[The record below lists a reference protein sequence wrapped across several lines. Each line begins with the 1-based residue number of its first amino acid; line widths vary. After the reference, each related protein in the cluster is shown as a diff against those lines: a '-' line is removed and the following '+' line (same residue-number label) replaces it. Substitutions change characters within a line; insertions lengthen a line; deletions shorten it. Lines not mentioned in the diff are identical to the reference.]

1 MDTVGDGQMDTRSG
15 RIDTSGGMVILARNW
30 WALALRGLA
39 AILFGIAA
47 LVVPHI
53 ALVVLIA
60 LFGAY
65 ALVDGVFA
73 IVSAVRAA
81 ERHMRWWPLLVEGLA
96 GIVLGALTFVWPGVT
111 ALVLLYFIASWA
123 LVTGVFEILA
133 AIRLRQEITGEW
145 LLGLTGVLSVVFG
158 LLLII
163 FPGAGALTGVWLMGG
178 SALVFGVV
186 LVGLALRL
194 RGRSQERIRSRG
206 PGAALSG

>member
-1 MDTVGDGQMDTRSG
+1 VSGWRRRSPP
-15 RIDTSGGMVILARNW
+15 RWHPRRSHRTLSP
-30 WALALRGLA
+30 
-39 AILFGIAA
+39 
-47 LVVPHI
+47 PHI

-96 GIVLGALTFVWPGVT
+96 GIVVGVLTFVWPGLT

-123 LVTGVFEILA
+123 ILTGVFEILA
-133 AIRLRQEITGEW
+133 AVRLRREITGEW

-163 FPGAGALTGVWLMGG
+163 VPGAGALTVVWLIGTY
-178 SALVFGVV
+178 ALVFGVV

-194 RGRSQERIRSRG
+194 RGRSQERISQVTWAWRRPLG
-206 PGAALSG
+206 LRWAHRQGLR

>member
-1 MDTVGDGQMDTRSG
+1 
-15 RIDTSGGMVILARNW
+15 
-30 WALALRGLA
+30 
-39 AILFGIAA
+39 
-47 LVVPHI
+47 VPHI

-145 LLGLTGVLSVVFG
+145 LLALTGVLSVVFG

-163 FPGAGALTGVWLMGG
+163 FPWAGALTVVWLIGIY
-178 SALVFGVV
+178 ALVFG
-186 LVGLALRL
+186 LLLLGLAWRL
-194 RGRSQERIRSRG
+194 RDLWQHGDARLRHVGGLQHR
-206 PGAALSG
+206 

>member
-1 MDTVGDGQMDTRSG
+1 MDTTGSG
-15 RIDTSGGMVILARNW
+15 RIDTLRGGGMVVLARNW
-30 WALALRGLA
+30 WALALRGLT

-145 LLGLTGVLSVVFG
+145 LLALTGVLSVVFG

-163 FPGAGALTGVWLMGG
+163 FPWAGALTVVWLIGIY
-178 SALVFGVV
+178 ALVFGVL

-194 RGRSQERIRSRG
+194 RGRSPEGMRSGG
-206 PGAALSG
+206 PGAAMSG

>member
-1 MDTVGDGQMDTRSG
+1 M
-15 RIDTSGGMVILARNW
+15 DTSGRMDTIRGGGTVLLARNW

-96 GIVLGALTFVWPGVT
+96 GIVVGVLTFVWPGLT

-123 LVTGVFEILA
+123 IVTGVFEILA
-133 AIRLRQEITGEW
+133 AVRLRREITGDAPAGPEPGEDQVTW
-145 LLGLTGVLSVVFG
+145 AWSRPLGLRWAHRQG
-158 LLLII
+158 
-163 FPGAGALTGVWLMGG
+163 M
-178 SALVFGVV
+178 
-186 LVGLALRL
+186 R
-194 RGRSQERIRSRG
+194 
-206 PGAALSG
+206 

>member
-1 MDTVGDGQMDTRSG
+1 MDTTGSG
-15 RIDTSGGMVILARNW
+15 RIDTLRGGGMVVLARNW
-30 WALALRGLA
+30 WALALRGLT

-96 GIVLGALTFVWPGVT
+96 GIVVGVLTFVWPGLT

-145 LLGLTGVLSVVFG
+145 LLALTGVLSVVFG

-163 FPGAGALTGVWLMGG
+163 FPWAGALTVVWLIGIY
-178 SALVFGVV
+178 ALVFGVL

-194 RGRSQERIRSRG
+194 RGRSPEGMRSGG
-206 PGAALSG
+206 PGAAMSG

>member
-1 MDTVGDGQMDTRSG
+1 MDTSSG
-15 RIDTSGGMVILARNW
+15 RIDTRGRMVILARNG

-39 AILFGIAA
+39 AILFGISA

-65 ALVDGVFA
+65 ALVDGIFA

-81 ERHMRWWPLLVEGLA
+81 QRHMRWWPLLVEGLA
-96 GIVLGALTFVWPGVT
+96 GIVIGVLTFVWPGIT

-123 LVTGVFEILA
+123 IVTGVFEILA
-133 AIRLRQEITGEW
+133 AVRLRREITGEW
-145 LLGLTGVLSVVFG
+145 LLALTGVLSVVFG

-163 FPGAGALTGVWLMGG
+163 FPGAGALTVVWLIGIY
-178 SALVFGVV
+178 ALVFGF
-186 LVGLALRL
+186 LLLGLAWRL
-194 RGRSQERIRSRG
+194 RSLRQHGDARLRHIGDLQHR
-206 PGAALSG
+206 

>member
-1 MDTVGDGQMDTRSG
+1 MDTTGSG
-15 RIDTSGGMVILARNW
+15 RIDTLRGGGMVVLARNW
-30 WALALRGLA
+30 WALALRGLT

-73 IVSAVRAA
+73 IVSALRAA
-81 ERHMRWWPLLVEGLA
+81 ERHLRWWPLLVEGLA

-123 LVTGVFEILA
+123 LVTGVFEIVA
-133 AIRLRQEITGEW
+133 AIRLRQGITGEW
-145 LLGLTGVLSVVFG
+145 LLWLSGVLSVVFG

-163 FPGAGALTGVWLMGG
+163 FPGAGALTVVWLIGIY
-178 SALVFGVV
+178 ALVFGVL

-194 RGRSQERIRSRG
+194 RGQSPEGIGSRG
-206 PGAALSG
+206 PGAAMSG

>member
-1 MDTVGDGQMDTRSG
+1 MDTRSG
-15 RIDTSGGMVILARNW
+15 RIDPGGGMVILARNW

-65 ALVDGVFA
+65 ALVDGIFA
-73 IVSAVRAA
+73 IVGAVRAA

-96 GIVLGALTFVWPGVT
+96 GIVIGVLTFVWPGLT

-123 LVTGVFEILA
+123 IVTGVFEILA
-133 AIRLRQEITGEW
+133 AVRLRREITGEW

-163 FPGAGALTGVWLMGG
+163 FPGAGALTVVWLIGVY
-178 SALVFGVV
+178 ALVFGVV

-194 RGRSQERIRSRG
+194 RGRSQEGIGSRG
-206 PGAALSG
+206 PGAAFSG

>member
-1 MDTVGDGQMDTRSG
+1 MSVPYPTCPR
-15 RIDTSGGMVILARNW
+15 RARGNW

-81 ERHMRWWPLLVEGLA
+81 ERHMRWWPLLLEGLA
-96 GIVLGALTFVWPGVT
+96 GIVVWVLTFVWPVVT
-111 ALVLLYFIASWA
+111 ALLLLYFIASWA
-123 LVTGVFEILA
+123 IVTGVFEILA
-133 AIRLRQEITGEW
+133 AVRLRREITGEW

-163 FPGAGALTGVWLMGG
+163 FPGAGALTVVWLIGIY
-178 SALVFGVV
+178 ALVFGVL

-194 RGRSQERIRSRG
+194 RGRSPEGMRSGG
-206 PGAALSG
+206 PGAAMSG

>member
-1 MDTVGDGQMDTRSG
+1 MA
-15 RIDTSGGMVILARNW
+15 ILARNW

-65 ALVDGVFA
+65 ALVDGIFA

-96 GIVLGALTFVWPGVT
+96 GIVIGVLTFVWPGLT

-123 LVTGVFEILA
+123 IVTGVFEILA
-133 AIRLRQEITGEW
+133 AVRLRREITGEW
-145 LLGLTGVLSVVFG
+145 LLGLTGVLS
-158 LLLII
+158 
-163 FPGAGALTGVWLMGG
+163 GALTVVWLIGIY
-178 SALVFGVV
+178 ALVFGVV

-194 RGRSQERIRSRG
+194 RGRSQEGIRSRG
-206 PGAALSG
+206 PGTALSG

>member
-1 MDTVGDGQMDTRSG
+1 MDTTGSG
-15 RIDTSGGMVILARNW
+15 RIDTIRGGGMVVLARNW

-158 LLLII
+158 LLLIT
-163 FPGAGALTGVWLMGG
+163 FPGAGALTVVWLIGIY
-178 SALVFGVV
+178 ALVFGVL

-194 RGRSQERIRSRG
+194 RGRSPEGMRSRG
-206 PGAALSG
+206 PGAAMSG

>member
-1 MDTVGDGQMDTRSG
+1 
-15 RIDTSGGMVILARNW
+15 MVVLARNW

-53 ALVVLIA
+53 ALAVLIA

-73 IVSAVRAA
+73 IVSAVRAV
-81 ERHMRWWPLLVEGLA
+81 ERHMRWWPLLLEGLA
-96 GIVLGALTFVWPGVT
+96 GIVVGVLTFFWPVVT
-111 ALVLLYFIASWA
+111 ALLLLYFIASWA
-123 LVTGVFEILA
+123 IVTGVFEILA

-163 FPGAGALTGVWLMGG
+163 FPGAGALTVVWLIGIY
-178 SALVFGVV
+178 ALVFGLL

-194 RGRSQERIRSRG
+194 RSASQEGIRSRG
-206 PGAALSG
+206 PGAAVSSRGGRTGGA